1 MIPWGGIPWALL
13 GGILAISWASIF
25 IRWCAAPA
33 LSVAAWRLLLAA
45 LVWNLLRPGAWGK
58 VRRSEVGWAAGA
70 AGFLALHFGSW
81 ISSLTL
87 TSVTSSVVL
96 VTTSPLFVALGGALW
111 LREPIPR
118 RFWPALLLAS
128 AGAVLVGVGET
139 HGGSPGSHPAAGNAL
154 ALLGAVAMAGYL
166 LIGRRLARLET
177 GDYVAVVYGGA
188 AGFLVLSCLATGAP
202 LTGFR
207 SQDWLW
213 LALLALIPQGIGHTL
228 LNWAMRR
235 APARLVSLA
244 ILGEPLGT
252 SLLAV
257 VLLNEVPGRLQVAG
271 AGLILLGLAL
281 AGSQS
286 AEFPPPG
293 AAGSP
298 AS

>member
-1 MIPWGGIPWALL
+1 MIVWALL
-13 GGILAISWASIF
+13 GGIVAISWASIF
-25 IRWCAAPA
+25 IRWCSAPA

-45 LVWNLLRPGAWGK
+45 LLWNVLRPRAWLQL
-58 VRRSEVGWAAGA
+58 RRADLPWAAA
-70 AGFLALHFGSW
+70 AAAFLAFHFGSW
-81 ISSLTL
+81 ISSLSL

-96 VTTSPLFVALGGALW
+96 VTTSPFFVAVGAAVFLQE
-111 LREPIPR
+111 RIPG

-128 AGAVLVGVGET
+128 LGAVLVSLGDAPSGA
-139 HGGSPGSHPAAGNAL
+139 PGSNPPLGNAL
-154 ALLGAVAMAGYL
+154 ALSGAVAMAGYL
-166 LIGRRLARLET
+166 LLGRRLQRLET

-188 AGFLVLSCLATGAP
+188 ALFLVLSCLASGTP

-207 SQDWLW
+207 SRDWLW

-252 SLLAV
+252 SLLAMW
-257 VLLNEVPGRLQVAG
+257 LLHEVPGALQLSG
-271 AGLILLGLAL
+271 AALILVGLVL
-281 AGSQS
+281 AGSQT
-286 AEFPPPG
+286 AESPPPG
-293 AAGSP
+293 AADSP